1 MAKFSR
7 FDPRNK
13 KQNRNKMRSLDR
25 DIRIHEEKKS
35 QRTRFNKWDV
45 PNNEPDDEYED
56 YETWS

>member
-35 QRTRFNKWDV
+35 PKSKWNKWDV
-45 PNNEPDDEYED
+45 HGEPDDEHED